1 MKCHSECWYCTVN
14 PPRLADADF
23 TSLHWLP
30 DSKMTDD
37 GNGFQSFDEL
47 YGTITDD
54 SQRPGLIV
62 QQTSSDIDKRNSGVL
77 VSGKELTIEKKIMLS
92 CNFKNTSI

>member
-30 DSKMTDD
+30 DPKMTDD

-92 CNFKNTSI
+92 YNFKNTSI